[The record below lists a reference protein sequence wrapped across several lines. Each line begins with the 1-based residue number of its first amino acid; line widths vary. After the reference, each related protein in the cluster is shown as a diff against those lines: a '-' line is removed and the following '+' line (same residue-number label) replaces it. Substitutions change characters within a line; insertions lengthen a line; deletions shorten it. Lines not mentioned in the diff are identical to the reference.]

1 MKRNEFAA
9 RVMHWEDDSERANCA
24 MEHMHASDRGGRL
37 ATKMYNICVNTAFL
51 ETIIKINT

>member
-1 MKRNEFAA
+1 LKRNEFAA
-9 RVMHWEDDSERANCA
+9 RVRHSDDDPGRAICA
-24 MEHMHASDRGGRL
+24 IEHMHASDRGGRL